1 MLSNVILKLFIFSR
15 RWRRRWR
22 RPRRAPWG
30 TESATSTRWTESRRL
45 CVRRTCNVAATPLR
59 SPSRSAPATTPAS
72 AAPHPWSDP
81 ASRPASPLQPS
92 SRRHRRAGGHHP
104 ALLLSILVILTLS
117 WALSLCVCKVIFDS
131 LHFIFVTETIT
142 DLLSIFKRDGAA
154 AGNHKKMKS

>member
-117 WALSLCVCKVIFDS
+117 WALSLCMQSYFGQFAFYFCNWNYYWPAVNFQKGRGCCWES
-131 LHFIFVTETIT
+131 
-142 DLLSIFKRDGAA
+142 
-154 AGNHKKMKS
+154 